1 MVKKSPIIYIT
12 LVLGLT
18 LGQAQNNNPARKAF
32 DEFKQAQA
40 QDYQDFRRQANE
52 KYGEFAEAAWKWFRA
67 DAPIPKPKDDPTPPI
82 VAPDDDN
89 QQKIPHE
96 VPIDTVTVPPLPK
109 PQPQPIT
116 PVTPTPPKQEKFL
129 EFSYFGTPCKLRTGE
144 LGSLSVSNAT
154 NSELASAWRHLVN
167 NADVLL
173 SDCLSARQDL
183 NLCDW
188 AYYCL
193 LEQATEQLY
202 GARTNQQAL
211 AMAYLFGNSGYALRL
226 VRVNGRLYLFFG
238 TDHMVCEMPGFLV
251 GGLRYYTMGDMPE
264 RFEVYELGFPKEQ
277 PMSLLVPNLPAFAK
291 TPTANRQ
298 LKNNRSNGLDVT
310 VSTNKNLIN
319 FYDTYP
325 TSFTDNDQITRWAMY
340 ANTPAS
346 DEMRENLYP
355 SLRQQLAGLEPFEAV
370 SRMLHW
376 MQYAFEYGYDTK
388 IWGGDRA
395 FFPDETLYYP
405 YQDCEDRAILFTRIV
420 RDLVGLPCVLVYYP
434 DHLASAVS
442 FDDVADVQG
451 DYLTLK
457 GRKFIICDPTYIGA
471 AIGRTM
477 PKMDNASAKAILLT
491 MDKSFR

>member
-1 MVKKSPIIYIT
+1 MVKNLFLPSLIIA
-12 LVLGLT
+12 LGL
-18 LGQAQNNNPARKAF
+18 LSGQAQQTNSMRQAF
-32 DEFKQAQA
+32 DEFKKAQA

-52 KYGEFAEAAWKWFRA
+52 KYGEFAEAAWKWFNA
-67 DAPIPKPKDDPTPPI
+67 DTPVPKPKDDPTPPL
-82 VAPDDDN
+82 VVPDDDKEH
-89 QQKIPHE
+89 KIPHE

-109 PQPQPIT
+109 PQPQPIA
-116 PVTPTPPKQEKFL
+116 PVTPIPPKEEKII
-129 EFSYFGTPCKLRTGE
+129 EISYFGTPCKLRTGE
-144 LGSLSVSNAT
+144 LGKLSISNST
-154 NSELASAWRHLVN
+154 NSELSASWSHLVN

-173 SDCLSARQDL
+173 SDCLTARHNL

-202 GARTNQQAL
+202 GSHTNQQAL

-226 VRVNGRLYLFFG
+226 VRVNDRLYLFFG
-238 TDHMVCEMPGFLV
+238 TDHMVYEMPGFCV
-251 GGLRYYTMGDMPE
+251 GGLRYYTMGDIPE

-291 TPTANRQ
+291 APTSNRQ
-298 LKNNRSNGLDVT
+298 LKNNHSNGLDAT
-310 VSTNKNLIN
+310 VSTNKNLID
-319 FYDTYP
+319 FFDTYP
-325 TSFTDNDQITRWAMY
+325 TSCTDDNMLTRWAMY

-346 DEMRENLYP
+346 DEMRESLYP
-355 SLRQQLAGLEPFEAV
+355 GLRRQLDGLDLIEAV
-370 SRMLHW
+370 RRVLSW

-420 RDLVGLPCVLVYYP
+420 RDLIGLPCVLVYYP
-434 DHLASAVS
+434 GHLASAVS
-442 FDDVADVQG
+442 FDDVGDVQG
-451 DYLTLK
+451 DYLMLN
-457 GRKFIICDPTYIGA
+457 GRKFTICDPTYIGA
-471 AIGRTM
+471 PIGRTM

-491 MDKSFR
+491 MDKSFK